1 MVFEECVGRER
12 LVCGRASLAH
22 HPVCPP
28 TLQVLLRMCEPFMG
42 MHSHKAWPRLE
53 PRYLSD
59 PEARASLALDETR
72 VAATEPEVAA
82 WLATW
87 RPAGAQG
94 DQAAAGA
101 GPAPT
106 TSGYHFIADVF
117 FMTARSL
124 GVGYAKTIDNLKSF
138 GRRLQNYEDAVAE
151 LEGQLQRMPQHPLI
165 QTRLRQ
171 YQGIIRQIK
180 GSDGAYQAALLNP
193 SLISNVLSF
202 YQYARGI
209 DACGICGNTGTQHVD
224 TTAH

>member
-1 MVFEECVGRER
+1 MSGSSF
-12 LVCGRASLAH
+12 L
-22 HPVCPP
+22 CPP

-202 YQYARGI
+202 YQYASGS
-209 DACGICGNTGTQHVD
+209 DACDVCSDVAPLNVD
-224 TTAH
+224 QS